1 MHVNAAKYFW
11 ILLRALGFKLDGDI
25 LDRLAALLKN
35 MNYIVPR
42 TAPKPI
48 RTNSMGLGPGVR
60 PSGPKAVPS
69 TILCPLPDS
78 PMNVRSSTHLMRAFI
93 KATHNHQS
101 PIANHNASKLRG
113 FKIGANGPRGMGAL
127 CL

>member
-1 MHVNAAKYFW
+1 
-11 ILLRALGFKLDGDI
+11 
-25 LDRLAALLKN
+25 
-35 MNYIVPR
+35 
-42 TAPKPI
+42 
-48 RTNSMGLGPGVR
+48 MGLGPGVR
-60 PSGPKAVPS
+60 PSGPKPVPS

-113 FKIGANGPRGMGAL
+113 FKIGANAGGHGCFVLKVPAGCSVAETAPPSMLRPPVLNRVKIGEG
-127 CL
+127 

>member
-42 TAPKPI
+42 TAPRPI

-93 KATHNHQS
+93 KPPTITNRQS
-101 PIANHNASKLRG
+101 PIIMRPK
-113 FKIGANGPRGMGAL
+113 
-127 CL
+127 

>member
-1 MHVNAAKYFW
+1 
-11 ILLRALGFKLDGDI
+11 
-25 LDRLAALLKN
+25 
-35 MNYIVPR
+35 
-42 TAPKPI
+42 
-48 RTNSMGLGPGVR
+48 MGLGPGVR

-93 KATHNHQS
+93 KATHNHQA

-113 FKIGANGPRGMGAL
+113 FKIGANAGGGMGAL
-127 CL
+127 CLKFLQGAAWPKRPPSMLRPPVLNRVKIGEGFGRP

>member
-1 MHVNAAKYFW
+1 
-11 ILLRALGFKLDGDI
+11 
-25 LDRLAALLKN
+25 
-35 MNYIVPR
+35 
-42 TAPKPI
+42 
-48 RTNSMGLGPGVR
+48 MGLGPGVR

-113 FKIGANGPRGMGAL
+113 FKIGANGPGGAWVL
-127 CL
+127 CAYSSLQGAAWPKRPPSMLRPDKPVLNRVKIGEGFGRP